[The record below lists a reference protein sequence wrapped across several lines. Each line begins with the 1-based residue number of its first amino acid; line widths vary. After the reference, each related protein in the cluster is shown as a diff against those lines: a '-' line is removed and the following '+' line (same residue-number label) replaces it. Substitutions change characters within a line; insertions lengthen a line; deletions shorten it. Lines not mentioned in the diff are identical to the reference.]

1 MNVRRH
7 RRAIASLCLGA
18 WLFALGV
25 SIVYACGWHAAAHD
39 EGAIA
44 SAALAAGDRD
54 DPPPPGCDAA
64 CKDDV
69 AVLAKL
75 QAVQDVP
82 GGAGAP
88 ALVSALVLPAA
99 APVISTFDLA
109 VDRLAPAVPVPIRFL
124 RLLL

>member
-1 MNVRRH
+1 MNLRRH
-7 RRAIASLCLGA
+7 RRAVASLCLGA
-18 WLFALGV
+18 WLFALGI
-25 SIVYACGWHAAAHD
+25 SIAYACGWHGAPND
-39 EGAIA
+39 EGATA

-54 DPPPPGCDAA
+54 DMPPPGCDAV

-75 QAVQDVP
+75 QAVQEVP

-88 ALVSALVLPAA
+88 ALVSALLLPAG
-99 APVISTFDLA
+99 APVISTFDPA
-109 VDRLAPAVPVPIRFL
+109 VDRLPPAVPVPIRFL